1 MADVTILVCACG
13 MRLRAAGAVPGRVGK
28 CPACGGLLRV
38 PDAKA
43 IAIPAPPSVGA
54 DPNPDPDPEATAGA
68 YGLAAASTSRPSSYS
83 PTRVR
88 SPREPSTA
96 SSKSRW
102 NGLIRVPPHPE
113 TRLRESLLY
122 PLWGET
128 GIALLILM
136 PPVFWLATIPLL
148 TIVLAWGAGSV
159 SGPLGTMLA
168 LLPSGLV
175 LLPLGSFTLL
185 FLGRVVTTSAVGEVH
200 HPRWPDWDPVEML
213 HGIGRWIW
221 AILVGGLLGGF
232 PSVAYW
238 LYCGD
243 VDLFD
248 AIILVELAAVGAIY
262 GQVALLA
269 SILYDDPLGAHPGTV
284 VRAIWRVG
292 WAWVFPSIVIATFLT
307 VAWYAL
313 TVLLEVQSPW
323 LSALAYWGYWVFL
336 CYGAMVVL
344 RVLGLFYHRHARVLG
359 WFRER
364 PRWGG

>member
-13 MRLRAAGAVPGRVGK
+13 MRLKAVGAVPGRVGK

-38 PDAKA
+38 PGAKVA
-43 IAIPAPPSVGA
+43 EAASPTSIHANPAPELDHTAS
-54 DPNPDPDPEATAGA
+54 AGA
-68 YGLAAASTSRPSSYS
+68 YGLTADSLSRPSSYS
-83 PTRVR
+83 ASRVR
-88 SPREPSTA
+88 STREGSA
-96 SSKSRW
+96 HSSKSLW
-102 NGLIRVPPHPE
+102 NGLIRVPARPE
-113 TRLRESLLY
+113 TRFRESLLY

-128 GIALLILM
+128 GIALLLLM
-136 PPVFWLATIPLL
+136 PPVFWLATIPLVSIIQ
-148 TIVLAWGAGSV
+148 TWGIGSGV
-159 SGPLGTMLA
+159 GPLATMLA

-185 FLGRVVTTSAVGEVH
+185 FLGRVITTSAMGEVH

-213 HGIGRWIW
+213 HGLGRWIW

-248 AIILVELAAVGAIY
+248 AMILVELTAVGAIY

-269 SILYDDPLGAHPGTV
+269 SILYEDPLGAHPGTV
-284 VRAIWRVG
+284 IRAIWRVG
-292 WAWVFPSIVIATFLT
+292 WAWLFPSIVIATFLI
-307 VAWYAL
+307 VACYAL
-313 TVLLEVQSPW
+313 TVLLEIQSPW

-344 RVLGLFYHRHARVLG
+344 RVLGLFYHRHAQVLG

>member
-1 MADVTILVCACG
+1 
-13 MRLRAAGAVPGRVGK
+13 MRLKAAGAVPGRVGK
-28 CPACGGLLRV
+28 CPGCGGLLRV
-38 PDAKA
+38 PDAKPVA
-43 IAIPAPPSVGA
+43 AMAPE
-54 DPNPDPDPEATAGA
+54 PEGEAYAEG
-68 YGLAAASTSRPSSYS
+68 YGLGAASPSRPSSYS
-83 PTRVR
+83 ASRVR
-88 SPREPSTA
+88 SPRNSQGSNSA
-96 SSKSRW
+96 HQSKW
-102 NGLIRVPPHPE
+102 NGLIRVPSQPE
-113 TRLRESLLY
+113 SRLRESLLY

-128 GIALLILM
+128 GIALLLLI
-136 PPVFWLATIPLL
+136 PPLL
-148 TIVLAWGAGSV
+148 WLTTSPLLSIFLAWGNGSIT
-159 SGPLGTMLA
+159 GPLSLMLA
-168 LLPSGLV
+168 LLPTGLI
-175 LLPLGSFTLL
+175 LLPLGGFVLL
-185 FLGRVVTTSAVGEVH
+185 FLGSIITTSAMGEVH
-200 HPRWPDWDPVEML
+200 HPRWPDWDPVEMV
-213 HGIGRWIW
+213 HGLGRWVW

-284 VRAIWRVG
+284 IRAIWHVG
-292 WAWVFPSIVIATFLT
+292 WAWLFPAIVITTFFA
-307 VAWYAL
+307 VALYAL
-313 TVLLEVQSPW
+313 MVILEIQSPR
-323 LSALAYWGYWVFL
+323 LSALAYWVYWISF